1 MVAPQGGVVVR
12 SSMSI
17 RTQIFGGGAEHRL
30 LKEKQPKPAAEFST
44 LTDVSISREE
54 TRRTNS
60 RDQDRFRLT
69 GARFRVTYDERGYD
83 VEVVNLSGGGAMIAG
98 SLQPNIGEHVIL
110 HLEDDAAIE
119 CAVRWIKGG
128 RLGLEFAH
136 ETKLEC
142 SDDERSALLRDVIH
156 RDFPEEKF
164 EGPAA
169 AEITAD
175 EDESAEDPSDQR
187 SATRHP
193 MIWSGELHYGS
204 HTWDVRLRNISAS
217 GALIECPGTLRVDS
231 EVLLDLGKAGAV
243 TASVSWVVGDHMG
256 LQFDEPF
263 EIRRLSE
270 KKPMIAPAKWL
281 RPAYLEGNEA
291 EESPWDPAWN
301 RMSVDELRS
310 ELEGYLKR

>member
-1 MVAPQGGVVVR
+1 
-12 SSMSI
+12 MSI
-17 RTQIFGGGAEHRL
+17 RTQIFGGGAEYRL

-69 GARFRVTYDERGYD
+69 GARFRVTYDERSYD

-142 SDDERSALLRDVIH
+142 SDDERSALLRDVIY

-169 AEITAD
+169 EEITAD
-175 EDESAEDPSDQR
+175 EDELAEDPSDQR

-263 EIRRLSE
+263 EISQ
-270 KKPMIAPAKWL
+270 AL
-281 RPAYLEGNEA
+281 RKEA
-291 EESPWDPAWN
+291 HDRAGEMA
-301 RMSVDELRS
+301 
-310 ELEGYLKR
+310 

>member
-1 MVAPQGGVVVR
+1 MRR
-12 SSMSI
+12 SSALCA
-17 RTQIFGGGAEHRL
+17 G
-30 LKEKQPKPAAEFST
+30 
-44 LTDVSISREE
+44 SRE
-54 TRRTNS
+54 
-60 RDQDRFRLT
+60 
-69 GARFRVTYDERGYD
+69 
-83 VEVVNLSGGGAMIAG
+83 VE
-98 SLQPNIGEHVIL
+98 
-110 HLEDDAAIE
+110 
-119 CAVRWIKGG
+119 
-128 RLGLEFAH
+128 LGLEFAH

-142 SDDERSALLRDVIH
+142 SDDERSALLRDVIY

-169 AEITAD
+169 EEITAD
-175 EDESAEDPSDQR
+175 EDELAEDPSDQR